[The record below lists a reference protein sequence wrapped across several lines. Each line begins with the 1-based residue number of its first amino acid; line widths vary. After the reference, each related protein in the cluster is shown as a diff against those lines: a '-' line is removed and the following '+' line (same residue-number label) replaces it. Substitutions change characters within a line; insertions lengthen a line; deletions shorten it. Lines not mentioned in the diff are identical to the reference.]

1 MEWGSLAQSYELT
14 GGLIRNAVLSALA
27 LAIREQ
33 TLGDPLLLTRQHLA
47 GGAKL
52 QLRYVSV
59 VEGEGREEGRGRE
72 SGKRDLIY
80 MYVYTLYVAT
90 YMYMYYVY

>member
-1 MEWGSLAQSYELT
+1 MRGTLFPPAAALVRGDMEWGSLAQSYELT

-52 QLRYVSV
+52 QLRYISV
-59 VEGEGREEGRGRE
+59 VERERERKGEGESQVRE
-72 SGKRDLIY
+72 
-80 MYVYTLYVAT
+80 T
-90 YMYMYYVY
+90 